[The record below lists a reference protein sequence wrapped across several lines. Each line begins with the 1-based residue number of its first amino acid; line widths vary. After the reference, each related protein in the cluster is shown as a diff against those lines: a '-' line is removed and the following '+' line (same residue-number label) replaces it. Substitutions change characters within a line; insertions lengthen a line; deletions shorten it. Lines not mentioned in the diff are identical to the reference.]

1 MLLRIFLDI
10 IGNGLDSIMRVFLTI
25 MALVFVSLFF
35 HTVRNLYF
43 FFTILVIF
51 QKCRDLDQPV

>member
-1 MLLRIFLDI
+1 MISDLYVIENFLDI

-43 FFTILVIF
+43 FLQYLLFSKSVVI
-51 QKCRDLDQPV
+51 

>member
-43 FFTILVIF
+43 FLQYLLFSKSVVI
-51 QKCRDLDQPV
+51 